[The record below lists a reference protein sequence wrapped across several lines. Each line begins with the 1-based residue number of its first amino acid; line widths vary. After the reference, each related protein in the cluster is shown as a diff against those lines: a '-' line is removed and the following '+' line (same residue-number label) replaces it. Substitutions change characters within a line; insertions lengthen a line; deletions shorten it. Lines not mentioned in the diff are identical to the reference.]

1 MEAFQFTNQQVLET
15 LRLFIKDDCIEIK
28 KASRVGPID
37 AELAKISADA
47 MIDLLCIR
55 YHREAVQRCKN
66 YSLTYEELCER
77 I

>member
-1 MEAFQFTNQQVLET
+1 MLDWDNQKILESVRQFILEDCGQ
-15 LRLFIKDDCIEIK
+15 IKG
-28 KASRVGPID
+28 ASRVGPVD

-55 YHREAVQRCKN
+55 YHNEAIQRCEN
-66 YSLTYEELCER
+66 YSLTYKDLCKR